1 MAHRETGRG
10 GYATVAGMQHGD
22 PSRSTLGRS
31 VGRAAVLVSS
41 TALAALLVLRAGGVT
56 GCDGPASPPPQQPAV
71 EAEKKAAEPA
81 PANVQAA
88 TAPAPANDQAVTA
101 PNPAPQPAP
110 TNANN
115 APAGPGPNYF
125 PASKAGVF
133 VERDP
138 SPPPPAR
145 EPAVQQQAPQPQ
157 QAAPR

>member
-1 MAHRETGRG
+1 
-10 GYATVAGMQHGD
+10 MQHGD

-41 TALAALLVLRAGGVT
+41 TALAAFLVLRAGGMT

-71 EAEKKAAEPA
+71 EAEKK
-81 PANVQAA
+81 V
-88 TAPAPANDQAVTA
+88 TAPAPANDQAATAPAPASDQAVAA
-101 PNPAPQPAP
+101 PNPAP
-110 TNANN
+110 TNTNN
-115 APAGPGPNYF
+115 AAAGPGPNYF
-125 PASKAGVF
+125 PASKSGVF